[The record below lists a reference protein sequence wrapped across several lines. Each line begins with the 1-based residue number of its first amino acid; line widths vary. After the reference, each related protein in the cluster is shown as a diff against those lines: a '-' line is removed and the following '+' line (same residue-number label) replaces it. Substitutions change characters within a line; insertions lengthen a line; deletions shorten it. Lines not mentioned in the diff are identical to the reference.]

1 MCEIVSLV
9 RLFVD
14 ILRRGQ
20 AGKHERGKN
29 FSNLM
34 TDFVLWYMID
44 LSSQHI
50 PLLFCRLY

>member
-1 MCEIVSLV
+1 VCEIVSLV